1 MVRPLHRHMPA
12 QVQRNRPT
20 GTEAVSPDSAAESS
34 AIQGSVTSAPTVP
47 RTPLTSALARVAP
60 GIFVV
65 LWATGFLIA
74 KLGVPYAQPMTILA
88 MRFVLAAIM
97 MAGVAALMRAPWPRS
112 WKRIGH
118 IAMVGILLHAVYLGG
133 CYVAIYAGMPAGMA
147 ALIAGFQPI
156 LTATL
161 AGPVLGERTRSLQWV
176 GIVVGFIGLMMVLWE
191 RIVIDLSHPAA
202 LLFAILSLLGIT
214 AATIYQKRFCPSFDL
229 RSGSA
234 IQYIAASLVT
244 VPVAFAIGI
253 GDIDWAPTF
262 IFALAWLVIVLSGV
276 SIALLTWMIS
286 RGAAS
291 KVASLFYL
299 TPPLAAIGSYFWF
312 GETLSALALA
322 GMAVIVFGLYLLNRT
337 RPA

>member
-1 MVRPLHRHMPA
+1 M
-12 QVQRNRPT
+12 
-20 GTEAVSPDSAAESS
+20 SPDSASQSS
-34 AIQGSVTSAPTVP
+34 ETKGVPT
-47 RTPLTSALARVAP
+47 TPLAPPFTSGLARVAP
-60 GIFVV
+60 AIFVL

-74 KLGVPYAQPMTILA
+74 KLGVPYAQPITILA

-97 MAGVAALMRAPWPRS
+97 MASVALLTRAPWPRS
-112 WKRIGH
+112 WRRIGH
-118 IAMVGILLHAVYLGG
+118 IATIGVLLHAIYLGG
-133 CYVAIYAGMPAGMA
+133 CYLAIYGGMPAGMA

-161 AGPVLGERTRSLQWV
+161 AGPILGERTRPLQWA
-176 GIVVGFIGLMMVLWE
+176 GIAVGFVGLMMVLWE

-214 AATIYQKRFCPSFDL
+214 SATIYQKRFCPSFDL
-229 RSGSA
+229 RSGTA
-234 IQYIAASLVT
+234 IQYLAASVVMVPTTLILGTGT
-244 VPVAFAIGI
+244 VI
-253 GDIDWAPTF
+253 WAPTF

-299 TPPLAAIGSYFWF
+299 TPPIAAIGSYFWF
-312 GETLSALALA
+312 DERLSALALG
-322 GMAVIVFGLYLLNRT
+322 GMAVIVFGLYLLNRG
-337 RPA
+337 RAA

>member
-1 MVRPLHRHMPA
+1 M
-12 QVQRNRPT
+12 
-20 GTEAVSPDSAAESS
+20 SPDSAAESS
-34 AIQGSVTSAPTVP
+34 ATQGSVTSVPTVP
-47 RTPLTSALARVAP
+47 GTPLTSALARVAP

-176 GIVVGFIGLMMVLWE
+176 GIMVGFIGLMMVLWE

>member
-1 MVRPLHRHMPA
+1 MSSESAREA
-12 QVQRNRPT
+12 SET
-20 GTEAVSPDSAAESS
+20 TEAAA
-34 AIQGSVTSAPTVP
+34 TVP
-47 RTPLTSALARVAP
+47 ETPFTSALARVAP

-97 MAGVAALMRAPWPRS
+97 MAAVAALTRAPWPRS
-112 WKRIGH
+112 WTRIGH
-118 IAMVGILLHAVYLGG
+118 IAIIGILLHAVYLGG
-133 CYVAIYAGMPAGMA
+133 CYVAIYGGMQAGMA

-161 AGPVLGERTRSLQWV
+161 AGPVLGERTRSVQWI
-176 GIVVGFIGLMMVLWE
+176 GIVVGFVGLMMVLWE
-191 RIVIDLSHPAA
+191 RMVIDLSHPAA
-202 LLFAILSLLGIT
+202 LLLAILSLLGIT
-214 AATIYQKRFCPSFDL
+214 SATIYQKRFCPSFDL
-229 RSGSA
+229 RTGSA
-234 IQYIAASLVT
+234 IQYIAASVVS
-244 VPVAFAIGI
+244 VPVVLMLGI
-253 GDIDWAPTF
+253 GDIVWAPTF
-262 IFALAWLVIVLSGV
+262 IFALAWLVVVLSGV

-312 GETLSALALA
+312 GETLSALALS
-322 GMAVIVFGLYLLNRT
+322 GMAVIVLGLYLLNRA

>member
-1 MVRPLHRHMPA
+1 M
-12 QVQRNRPT
+12 
-20 GTEAVSPDSAAESS
+20 SPDSARQTSETDAS
-34 AIQGSVTSAPTVP
+34 AAAAP
-47 RTPLTSALARVAP
+47 LLARVAP

-88 MRFVLAAIM
+88 MRFVLAAAM
-97 MAGVAALMRAPWPRS
+97 MAGVAFVMRAPWPRS
-112 WKRIGH
+112 WRKIGH
-118 IAMVGILLHAVYLGG
+118 IAMIGILLHAVYLGG

-147 ALIAGFQPI
+147 ALIVGFQPI
-156 LTATL
+156 LTASV
-161 AGPVLGERTRSLQWV
+161 AGPVLGERTRPIQWL
-176 GIVVGFIGLMMVLWE
+176 GIAIGFLGLMMVLWD
-191 RIVIDLSHPAA
+191 RLGIDLSHPAA

-214 AATIYQKRFCPSFDL
+214 SATIYQKRFCPTFDL

-234 IQYIAASLVT
+234 IQYIAAALVT
-244 VPVAFAIGI
+244 VPLTLLLGV
-253 GDIDWAPTF
+253 GDIVWAPAF
-262 IFALAWLVIVLSGV
+262 VFALAWLVIVLSGV

-312 GETLSALALA
+312 DETLSTLALG
-322 GMAVIVFGLYLLNRT
+322 GMAVIVLGLYLLNRS
-337 RPA
+337 RAA

>member
-1 MVRPLHRHMPA
+1 M
-12 QVQRNRPT
+12 
-20 GTEAVSPDSAAESS
+20 SPDSARKSS
-34 AIQGSVTSAPTVP
+34 ETTGAVA
-47 RTPLTSALARVAP
+47 TPPETPFTSALARVAP
-60 GIFVV
+60 GIFVL

-97 MAGVAALMRAPWPRS
+97 MATVAALTRAPWPRS
-112 WKRIGH
+112 WSRIGH
-118 IAMVGILLHAVYLGG
+118 IATIGILLHAVYLGG
-133 CYVAIYAGMPAGMA
+133 CYLAIYDGMPAGMA

-161 AGPVLGERTRSLQWV
+161 AGPVLGERTRGIQWI
-176 GIVVGFIGLMMVLWE
+176 GIAIGFAGLMMVLWD

-202 LLFAILSLLGIT
+202 LLFAILSLIGIT
-214 AATIYQKRFCPSFDL
+214 SATIYQKRFCPSFDL
-229 RSGSA
+229 RTGTA
-234 IQYIAASLVT
+234 IQYLAASLVM
-244 VPVAFAIGI
+244 VPLTLILGVGA
-253 GDIDWAPTF
+253 IDWAPTF
-262 IFALAWLVIVLSGV
+262 IFALSWLVIVLSGI

-299 TPPLAAIGSYFWF
+299 TPPIAAIGSYFWF

>member
-1 MVRPLHRHMPA
+1 MRA
-12 QVQRNRPT
+12 
-20 GTEAVSPDSAAESS
+20 DSATPSSEPAEASGGT
-34 AIQGSVTSAPTVP
+34 A
-47 RTPLTSALARVAP
+47 TPPETPFTSALARVAP
-60 GIFVV
+60 GIFVL

-97 MAGVAALMRAPWPRS
+97 MATVAAVTGAPWPRS
-112 WKRIGH
+112 WSRIGH
-118 IAMVGILLHAVYLGG
+118 IAMIGILLHAVYLGG
-133 CYVAIYAGMPAGMA
+133 CYIAIYGGMPAGMV

-161 AGPVLGERTRSLQWV
+161 AGPVLGERTRPVQWI
-176 GIVVGFIGLMMVLWE
+176 GIATGFVGLMMVLWE
-191 RIVIDLSHPAA
+191 RMVIDLSHPAA

-214 AATIYQKRFCPSFDL
+214 SATIYQKRFCPSFDL
-229 RSGSA
+229 RSGTA
-234 IQYIAASLVT
+234 IQYLAASLVM
-244 VPVAFAIGI
+244 VPTALILGVGAV
-253 GDIDWAPTF
+253 DWAPTF

-299 TPPLAAIGSYFWF
+299 TPPIAAIGSYFWF
-312 GETLSALALA
+312 DERLSGLALA
-322 GMAVIVFGLYLLNRT
+322 GMAVIVFGLYLLNRG
-337 RPA
+337 RSA

>member
-1 MVRPLHRHMPA
+1 M
-12 QVQRNRPT
+12 
-20 GTEAVSPDSAAESS
+20 SPDSARQTRETAGTAGIPPE
-34 AIQGSVTSAPTVP
+34 A
-47 RTPLTSALARVAP
+47 PLTSTLARVAP
-60 GIFVV
+60 GIFVL

-88 MRFVLAAIM
+88 IRFVLAAIM
-97 MAGVAALMRAPWPRS
+97 MASVAFIMRAPWPRS
-112 WKRIGH
+112 WRRIGH
-118 IAMVGILLHAVYLGG
+118 IATVGILLHAVYLGG

-156 LTATL
+156 LTATM
-161 AGPVLGERTRSLQWV
+161 AGPILGERTRPLQWI
-176 GIVVGFIGLMMVLWE
+176 GIAIGFAGLMMVLWE

-214 AATIYQKRFCPSFDL
+214 SATIYQKRFCPSFDL

-244 VPVAFAIGI
+244 VPLTLMLGVGEIV
-253 GDIDWAPTF
+253 WAPTF
-262 IFALAWLVIVLSGV
+262 IFAVAWLVIVLSGV

-299 TPPLAAIGSYFWF
+299 TPPIAAIGSYFWF
-312 GETLSALALA
+312 GEELSRPALA

-337 RPA
+337 RAA

>member
-1 MVRPLHRHMPA
+1 M
-12 QVQRNRPT
+12 
-20 GTEAVSPDSAAESS
+20 SPDSAQQPRDTAGT
-34 AIQGSVTSAPTVP
+34 AGTPPATP
-47 RTPLTSALARVAP
+47 RTGTLARVAP
-60 GIFVV
+60 GIFVL

-88 MRFVLAAIM
+88 IRFVLAAVM
-97 MAGVAALMRAPWPRS
+97 MAGVAFIMRAPWPRS
-112 WKRIGH
+112 WRRIGH
-118 IAMVGILLHAVYLGG
+118 IAAIGILLHAVYLGG

-156 LTATL
+156 LTATM
-161 AGPVLGERTRSLQWV
+161 AGPILGERTRPLQWI
-176 GIVVGFIGLMMVLWE
+176 GIAIGFVGLMMVLWE

-214 AATIYQKRFCPSFDL
+214 SATIYQKRFCPSFDL
-229 RSGSA
+229 RTGSA

-244 VPVAFAIGI
+244 VPLTLFLGVGEIV
-253 GDIDWAPTF
+253 WAPTF

-299 TPPLAAIGSYFWF
+299 TPPIAAIGSYFWF
-312 GETLSALALA
+312 DETLSPLALG

-337 RPA
+337 RAA

>member
-1 MVRPLHRHMPA
+1 M
-12 QVQRNRPT
+12 
-20 GTEAVSPDSAAESS
+20 SPDPTRAADQQAVRTAGLSASAE
-34 AIQGSVTSAPTVP
+34 PP
-47 RTPLTSALARVAP
+47 FTSALAKVAP
-60 GIFVV
+60 GIFVL

-74 KLGVPYAQPMTILA
+74 KLGVPYAQPLTILA

-97 MAGVAALMRAPWPRS
+97 MAAVAVVMGAPWPRS
-112 WKRIGH
+112 WGKIGH
-118 IAMVGILLHAVYLGG
+118 IAIIGILLHAVYLGG
-133 CYVAIYAGMPAGMA
+133 CYIAIYAGMPAGMM

-156 LTATL
+156 LTATM
-161 AGPVLGERTRSLQWV
+161 AGPVLAERTRPVQWI
-176 GIVVGFIGLMMVLWE
+176 GITVGFIGLMMVLWE

-202 LLFAILSLLGIT
+202 LLFAFLSLLGIT
-214 AATIYQKRFCPSFDL
+214 SATIYQKRFCPSFDL
-229 RSGSA
+229 RSGTA
-234 IQYIAASLVT
+234 IQYCAASIVM
-244 VPVAFAIGI
+244 VPATLIIGV
-253 GDIDWAPTF
+253 GAIDWAPTF

-312 GETLSALALA
+312 DETLSALALA

-337 RPA
+337 RPS

>member
-1 MVRPLHRHMPA
+1 M
-12 QVQRNRPT
+12 
-20 GTEAVSPDSAAESS
+20 SPDSAAESS
-34 AIQGSVTSAPTVP
+34 ATIGSATSAATVP
-47 RTPLTSALARVAP
+47 EAPLTSALARVAP

-112 WKRIGH
+112 WTRIGH
-118 IAMVGILLHAVYLGG
+118 IAMIGILLHAVYLGG

-161 AGPVLGERTRSLQWV
+161 AGPVLGERTRSLQWI
-176 GIVVGFIGLMMVLWE
+176 GIVVGFVGLMMVLWE

-234 IQYIAASLVT
+234 IQYIAASVVT

-253 GDIDWAPTF
+253 GDIVWAPTF

-312 GETLSALALA
+312 GETLSVLALA
-322 GMAVIVFGLYLLNRT
+322 GMAVIVLGLYLLNRT

>member
-1 MVRPLHRHMPA
+1 MSIDTATRSSRPADTAATVATLPET
-12 QVQRNRPT
+12 PFT
-20 GTEAVSPDSAAESS
+20 G
-34 AIQGSVTSAPTVP
+34 
-47 RTPLTSALARVAP
+47 ALARVAP
-60 GIFVV
+60 GIFVL

-97 MAGVAALMRAPWPRS
+97 MATVAAVTRAPWPRS
-112 WKRIGH
+112 WRTIGH
-118 IAMVGILLHAVYLGG
+118 IAVIGILLHAVYLGG
-133 CYVAIYAGMPAGMA
+133 CYIAIYGGMPAGMV

-156 LTATL
+156 LTATI
-161 AGPVLGERTRSLQWV
+161 AGPVLGERTRPAQWI
-176 GIVVGFIGLMMVLWE
+176 GIAIGFVGLMMVLWE

-214 AATIYQKRFCPSFDL
+214 SATVYQKRFCPSFDL
-229 RSGSA
+229 RSGTA
-234 IQYIAASLVT
+234 IQYLAASLVMVPTTLILGVGT
-244 VPVAFAIGI
+244 V
-253 GDIDWAPTF
+253 DWAPTF

-299 TPPLAAIGSYFWF
+299 TPPIAAIGSYFWF
-312 GETLSALALA
+312 DETLSALALV

-337 RPA
+337 RPS